1 MYEFLCQT
9 NSILCRAPRGSGLP
23 YHKVCCAEITLRFCR
38 PDPLVARLQQQ
49 TLGAKPKY
57 HKDQKSISRAKRYWY
72 FSLWCLGKAPPF
84 QFLLNFA
91 WDFPFPFAY
100 SISNSPRAGCKNEMD
115 AFRAES
121 DLGKLFF
128 LIKILLFALSD
139 LPWKHFTIFHF
150 TFTSSI
156 YLELNYLQPAFGV
169 GRRFLSPKLYQCKIF
184 LYICWSSFRARKW

>member
-1 MYEFLCQT
+1 M
-9 NSILCRAPRGSGLP
+9 
-23 YHKVCCAEITLRFCR
+23 RFCR
-38 PDPLVARLQQQ
+38 PDPLVARLRQQQ

-57 HKDQKSISRAKRYWY
+57 HKDQKSISKAESRYWY

-84 QFLLNFA
+84 QFILNSR
-91 WDFPFPFAY
+91 DISYSLAY
-100 SISNSPRAGCKNEMD
+100 FSNSPRTGCKNEMD

-128 LIKILLFALSD
+128 LIKTLLFALSD

-150 TFTSSI
+150 TFTSST
-156 YLELNYLQPAFGV
+156 YLELNCLQPAFGV

-184 LYICWSSFRARKW
+184 FVHLLIELPCEELITVWWRQSF